1 LSAWKYRLRQG
12 RSGRS
17 GEEGATVILYGAVIA
32 ALLFLA
38 FAFFA
43 VAQAGTVRNGGQS
56 AADAAALG
64 AAQDDRDE
72 LFEDFLDKILA
83 GEDLKDILD
92 GLGSIA
98 GDGCAE
104 ADHFADRNRADVLS
118 CTPVNEHDFNGYA
131 VKVRTRFDTGDS
143 VVPGA
148 DNKKAKATATAVI
161 KPRCTLADDPGKG
174 KLIEIVCDGG
184 DEFSLDPDDLDLD
197 DLELKPADLFSV
209 VLVK

>member
-1 LSAWKYRLRQG
+1 LKYRLRRLRQG
-12 RSGRS
+12 QGQGRS

-72 LFEDFLDKILA
+72 LFEDF
-83 GEDLKDILD
+83 LD

-161 KPRCTLADDPGKG
+161 KPRCTLADDPGEG